1 MSENKTTPAGL
12 PPGDSPQRALL
23 RQTLLARRHAFAT
36 APEHAVA
43 HAAAVSALSAHLLAV
58 LRQIEPECL
67 GVYWAMRG
75 EFNPLPACRQADW
88 LQTLPWA
95 LPFARKGT
103 AEQSTSMSYRA
114 WDGVGEP
121 PIADECGIPS
131 ADGPAV
137 SPDVVL
143 VPCVGYTASGLRL
156 GYGGGYF
163 DRYLAAHPG
172 VTAIGLGW
180 SEALI
185 EDAELQPQ
193 PHDLPLTLV
202 LNEDGVVG

>member
-1 MSENKTTPAGL
+1 MSEIKTAPMGL
-12 PPGDSPQRALL
+12 APGSPPQRALL
-23 RQTLLARRHAFAT
+23 RQTLLARRRAFAT
-36 APEHAVA
+36 APEHAAA

-58 LRQIEPECL
+58 LQQIEPECL

-95 LPFARKGT
+95 LPFARRGS
-103 AEQSTSMSYRA
+103 AAQAPSMSYRA
-114 WDGVGEP
+114 WAEGEP
-121 PIADECGIPS
+121 TVVDECGIPS

-180 SEALI
+180 SDALI

-193 PHDLPLTLV
+193 PHDLPLTLL